1 MKPHGSYK
9 LRYRHAARSE
19 PPPPPLTRRA
29 AAAETLL
36 GVDGFLARLARSEH
50 RVRRILASLRDEIL
64 EAGASRHLRIR
75 RVFQSPQEIYRLELE
90 LPDLGYQ
97 RTTFLDR
104 DALEELL
111 EADDVR
117 EVVETAALSG

>member
-9 LRYRHAARSE
+9 LRYRHPARSL
-19 PPPPPLTRRA
+19 PLPLSRRA
-29 AAAETLL
+29 AAVETLA

-64 EAGASRHLRIR
+64 EAGAGRHLRIR
-75 RVFQSPQEIYRLELE
+75 RVFQSPHEIYRLELE

-104 DALEELL
+104 EALEELL

-117 EVVETAALSG
+117 EVVETTALSAS

>member
-9 LRYRHAARSE
+9 LRYRHTARSE
-19 PPPPPLTRRA
+19 PLPLSRRA
-29 AAAETLL
+29 TAAETLAS
-36 GVDGFLARLARSEH
+36 VDGFLARLVRSEH

-90 LPDLGYQ
+90 LPEMGYQ

-111 EADDVR
+111 EADDGR
-117 EVVETAALSG
+117 EVVEAVALSG